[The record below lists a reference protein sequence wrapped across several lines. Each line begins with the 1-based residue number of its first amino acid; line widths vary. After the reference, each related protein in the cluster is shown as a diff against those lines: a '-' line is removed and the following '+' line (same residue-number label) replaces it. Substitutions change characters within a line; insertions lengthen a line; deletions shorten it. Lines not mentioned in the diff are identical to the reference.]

1 MRIVL
6 HIFKDLF
13 EMKRTVLISIFS
25 LTFFLYLQ
33 IFSWI
38 LPLNIFLLK
47 ITNNYSNIGVFHQH
61 FFYTPKSS
69 HGFYHYIF
77 LLKITNNYS
86 NIGIYRIVTHIFALE
101 PKN

>member
-25 LTFFLYLQ
+25 LTFF
-33 IFSWI
+33 
-38 LPLNIFLLK
+38 
-47 ITNNYSNIGVFHQH
+47 
-61 FFYTPKSS
+61 YTSKSS

-86 NIGIYRIVTHIFALE
+86 NIGVDSMVTNIFPLK